1 MIKLW
6 EAGKI
11 EKPLAPILP
20 DLTLRGFGDFHLGE
34 RTADAKE
41 RDTIRKRKHSDWM
54 ADVSDNPEKY
64 SPVVSFTDVPE
75 DLVGQKI
82 EVRWWVPDG
91 EGGRYLHCFEGTIQE
106 IIPFTESRPNYPEFR
121 LCKHPVALVQWDE
134 EFGYKDSH
142 VPMNPSKYEREL
154 DYMGWNIL
162 NSEYVAAQR
171 AAAIT
176 NAQQEEESRVAA
188 AATSAILDIG
198 MSLQCDCN

>member
-64 SPVVSFTDVPE
+64 SPVVSFTDMPK
-75 DLVGQKI
+75 DMVGQKI
-82 EVRWWVPDG
+82 EC
-91 EGGRYLHCFEGTIQE
+91 GGGCQTGRVVGIYTVLKGLSKRSFLLQRVDQTTLSFAYASTLLLLYSGTK
-106 IIPFTESRPNYPEFR
+106 N
-121 LCKHPVALVQWDE
+121 LVT
-134 EFGYKDSH
+134 KT
-142 VPMNPSKYEREL
+142 PMCR
-154 DYMGWNIL
+154 
-162 NSEYVAAQR
+162 
-171 AAAIT
+171 
-176 NAQQEEESRVAA
+176 
-188 AATSAILDIG
+188 
-198 MSLQCDCN
+198 